1 MATSTVKLWQS
12 AIDGLNKFIITASQD
27 AIIQNRNINT
37 PTLDSVDFDETF
49 TDFANVKVAFNTEN
63 IGLTI
68 FDGVAT
74 SATVSRGVNKTLVGY
89 FEYISGV
96 TSEMYL
102 SFNGRRLQITQVE
115 DIAELNGIIKIT
127 LAERGDETKE
137 ATKT

>member
-12 AIDGLNKFIITASQD
+12 AIDGLNKFIITASQP
-27 AIIQNRNINT
+27 AIIQNRSISSPN
-37 PTLDSVDFDETF
+37 LDSVDFDEVFTTF
-49 TDFANVKVAFNTEN
+49 ADVKIAFDTEN
-63 IGLTI
+63 VGLNI
-68 FDGVAT
+68 FDGV
-74 SATVSRGVNKTLVGY
+74 SVGSSKSKGVNKTLVGY

-102 SFNGRRLQITQVE
+102 SFNGRRLNITQVE

-127 LAERGDETKE
+127 LDERGDDTKE